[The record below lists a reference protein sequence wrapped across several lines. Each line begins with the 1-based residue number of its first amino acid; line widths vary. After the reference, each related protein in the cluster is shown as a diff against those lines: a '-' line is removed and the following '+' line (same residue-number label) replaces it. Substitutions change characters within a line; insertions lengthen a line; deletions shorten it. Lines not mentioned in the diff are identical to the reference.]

1 MLVGRGVDMYC
12 GGEKH
17 DDRTKNLIA
26 SPLNNTCQG
35 HSPRMIAFSFFTRDV
50 VSIFTDSLIV
60 REHL

>member
-1 MLVGRGVDMYC
+1 MGRGVDMYC

-17 DDRTKNLIA
+17 SDHIKKLIA

-35 HSPRMIAFSFFTRDV
+35 HSPRDRLVLHTRDV

-60 REHL
+60 RGHL